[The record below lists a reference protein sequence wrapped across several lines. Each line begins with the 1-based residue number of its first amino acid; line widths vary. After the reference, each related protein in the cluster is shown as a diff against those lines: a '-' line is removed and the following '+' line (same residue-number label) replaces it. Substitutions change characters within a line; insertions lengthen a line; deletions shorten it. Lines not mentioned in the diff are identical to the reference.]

1 MSFMEPSGK
10 LNNQA
15 SRGLDL
21 SSMTSAT
28 EVHKPFHQSSGIM
41 GLGSQEPVL
50 VSLRLNA
57 KENLIGQF
65 LVAVRL
71 TSSLPC

>member
-1 MSFMEPSGK
+1 MSFMEPNGK

-21 SSMTSAT
+21 SSLSSAT
-28 EVHKPFHQSSGIM
+28 EVHKPLLHSSGIM

-50 VSLRLNA
+50 VTLRLNA
-57 KENLIGQF
+57 KKNLIGQF
-65 LVAVRL
+65 LVVVRL
-71 TSSLPC
+71 TSSFP